1 MCGPTGYYIA
11 HKNIPMLPMVCTD
24 TELQD
29 KNVFSTLIR
38 LVSTYGKMGRA
49 FRQIFQ
55 FYGWNRMAMMT
66 REGGTCDCGAN
77 GIRQAFRDANIT
89 IAEWIKA
96 PASVTNR
103 EIEEYLLR
111 MRSRASSKFSYCIIK

>member
-1 MCGPTGYYIA
+1 MCGATGYYIA

-29 KNVFSTLIR
+29 KNVFSTLLS
-38 LVSTYGKMGRA
+38 LVGPHGKMGRA
-49 FRQIFQ
+49 FRQIFK
-55 FYGWNRMAMMT
+55 FYGWNRMAMFT
-66 REGGTCDCGAN
+66 REGRGSCDYVAN
-77 GIRQAFRDANIT
+77 GIREAFRETNIT

-96 PASVTNR
+96 PKDVIEDV

-111 MRSRASSKFSYCIIK
+111 MRGRARSKFI